1 MKEYIKKLALAMI
14 AGIIVILVGAFALDN
29 VLEMNGARERSIS
42 SENKY
47 ITDFYQRGGM
57 IGHGKDGLSVTP
69 VDAYIQDG
77 VIYVKATLKNNT
89 GHNLVLY
96 DFGDVV
102 ANVTTTYFKTDYEDD
117 TVLENGKELDVLFSF
132 GAYDVMMN
140 NKDYPTSVTF
150 ELGAS
155 NKANNNYE
163 EYDLR
168 FTISWLY
175 NAR

>member
-1 MKEYIKKLALAMI
+1 MKEYVKKLALAMI
-14 AGIIVILVGAFALDN
+14 AGIIIILVGAFALDI
-29 VLEMNGARERSIS
+29 VLEMNGTRERSIS

-47 ITDFYQRGGM
+47 ITDFNRRGGM
-57 IGHGKDGLSVTP
+57 IGHVKSGLSVTP

-77 VIYVKATLKNNT
+77 AIYVKAKLKNNT
-89 GHNLVLY
+89 GHNLMLY

-102 ANVTTTYFKTDYEDD
+102 ANVTTTYFETDYEDD

-132 GAYDVMMN
+132 GAYDVMIN
-140 NKDYPTSVTF
+140 NKDYPTSITF
-150 ELGAS
+150 ELGTR